1 MHLHSRPNFLPAI
14 VCLLLAFNSSFAQH
28 KINGKVSLDEVVVT
42 DYTFQKIKEIIGSVA
57 VIKPKVPG
65 AIPAGTNERILTG
78 RVAGLSLVTTG
89 GPCVPASIRLHG
101 IESPGGVKPL
111 YIVDGIESNI
121 DALNPYDI
129 ESIRVLMDDGAYSI
143 YGVRDANGVI
153 VITTRKSIPQRLI
166 YY

>member
-1 MHLHSRPNFLPAI
+1 M
-14 VCLLLAFNSSFAQH
+14 
-28 KINGKVSLDEVVVT
+28 
-42 DYTFQKIKEIIGSVA
+42 
-57 VIKPKVPG
+57 
-65 AIPAGTNERILTG
+65 
-78 RVAGLSLVTTG
+78 
-89 GPCVPASIRLHG
+89 
-101 IESPGGVKPL
+101 